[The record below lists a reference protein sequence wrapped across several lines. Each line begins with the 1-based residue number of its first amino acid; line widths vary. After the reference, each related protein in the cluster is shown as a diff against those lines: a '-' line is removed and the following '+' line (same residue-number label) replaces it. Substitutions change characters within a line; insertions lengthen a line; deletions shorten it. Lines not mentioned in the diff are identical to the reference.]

1 MTHGRPLASGRDA
14 DVFALGEHKVLRR
27 YRDGGDVTVEAE
39 VMRYVGGLG
48 YPTPAVYETDG
59 ADLVMERLDG
69 TTMTEA
75 LLSGRLDLAVGG
87 AMLADLH
94 TKLHAL
100 PARLSPA
107 PDVRILHLDLHPD
120 NVMVTRRGPVVI
132 DWRNAAEGDPDEDL
146 ALTALILAQA
156 GVGDAAEIASAARVV
171 LTAFLGHAGGNPLR
185 KLDRA
190 VEFRGNDPAQTAL
203 EVASLARAAALVRLG
218 A

>member
-14 DVFALGEHKVLRR
+14 DVYALGDHKVLRR

-48 YPTPAVYETDG
+48 YPIPVVYETDG

-69 TTMTEA
+69 NTMTHA
-75 LLSGRLDLAVGG
+75 LLSGSLDLAAGG

-94 TKLHAL
+94 SRLHAL
-100 PARLSPA
+100 PALLSAA
-107 PDVRILHLDLHPD
+107 PEVRILHLDLHPD
-120 NVMVTRRGPVVI
+120 NVMLTSKGPVVI
-132 DWRNAAEGDPDEDL
+132 DWRNTAEGDPDEDL

-171 LTAFLGHAGGNPLR
+171 LTAFLGQAGGNPLR

-190 VEFRGNDPAQTAL
+190 VEFRSDDPAQTAL
-203 EVASLARAAALVRLG
+203 EVTSLARAAALVRQS